1 MNWLKSGFNN
11 FNFFF
16 MDSDTIQKES
26 SYTEGYSQKYAKKTI
41 QISRKTAISIAI
53 IIIIGVLAY
62 VYKGIFI
69 AATVDGSPI
78 MRLAVIQKLEKTS
91 GKNLLDSL
99 INEKLI
105 QNEARAKNI
114 RVGDDEINDQI
125 KAIEN
130 QVATQG
136 NTLDAALAEAG
147 MSMDDLKKQI
157 IFQKEIEKLLADKI
171 NVTDEEVRQ
180 YIEDNKIPIPQ
191 GQEATIADQI
201 KNEIRNQ
208 KLNTEVQALIA
219 NLKSKAK
226 IQRFVNY

>member
-1 MNWLKSGFNN
+1 
-11 FNFFF
+11 

-105 QNEARAKNI
+105 QNEARTKNI
-114 RVGDDEINDQI
+114 IVSDGEINSQI
-125 KAIEN
+125 KTIES
-130 QVATQG
+130 QIATQG
-136 NTLDAALAEAG
+136 GTLDAALAEAG

-157 IFQKEIEKLLADKI
+157 MAQKEIEKLLADKI
-171 NVTDEEVRQ
+171 NVTDEEVAQ
-180 YIEDNKIPIPQ
+180 YIKDNKVSIPQ
-191 GQEATIADQI
+191 GQEATMADQI
-201 KNEIRNQ
+201 KSEMRNQ
-208 KLNTEVQALIA
+208 KISTEAQTLIT

>member
-1 MNWLKSGFNN
+1 
-11 FNFFF
+11 

-53 IIIIGVLAY
+53 VIIIGALAY
-62 VYKGIFI
+62 AYKGIFI
-69 AATVDGSPI
+69 AATVNGSPI

-91 GKNLLDSL
+91 GKGLLDSL

-114 RVGDDEINDQI
+114 IVSDDEINDQI
-125 KAIEN
+125 KAIES
-130 QVATQG
+130 QVAMQG
-136 NTLDAALAEAG
+136 NTLDAALAAEG

-157 IFQKEIEKLLADKI
+157 MFQKEIEKLLADTI
-171 NVTDEEVRQ
+171 NVTDEEVLQ

-201 KNEIRNQ
+201 KSEMRNQ
-208 KLNTEVQALIA
+208 KISTEAQTLIT

-226 IQRFVNY
+226 IQRFVDY

>member
-1 MNWLKSGFNN
+1 MQNDNKDFKDYIKNLPL
-11 FNFFF
+11 
-16 MDSDTIQKES
+16 EL
-26 SYTEGYSQKYAKKTI
+26 
-41 QISRKTAISIAI
+41 RRAIFSID
-53 IIIIGVLAY
+53 Y
-62 VYKGIFI
+62 
-69 AATVDGSPI
+69 P
-78 MRLAVIQKLEKTS
+78 QKLQEIVKNNKLMIDQA
-91 GKNLLDSL
+91 GKLEAETTLVIVGIEPMDKYVNNLISHAGLSNIQASIVAHDV
-99 INEKLI
+99 NESI
-105 QNEARAKNI
+105 FKNI
-114 RVGDDEINDQI
+114 RDSLKKINDQI

>member
-1 MNWLKSGFNN
+1 
-11 FNFFF
+11 

-69 AATVDGSPI
+69 AATVNGSPI

-91 GKNLLDSL
+91 GTNLLDSL

>member
-1 MNWLKSGFNN
+1 
-11 FNFFF
+11 

-114 RVGDDEINDQI
+114 IVSDDEINDQI
-125 KAIEN
+125 KAIES
-130 QVATQG
+130 QVAMQG
-136 NTLDAALAEAG
+136 NTLDAALAAEG

-157 IFQKEIEKLLADKI
+157 MFQKEIEKLLADTI
-171 NVTDEEVRQ
+171 NVTDEEVLQ
-180 YIEDNKIPIPQ
+180 YIEDNKIQIPQ
-191 GQEATIADQI
+191 GQEAELTGQI
-201 KNEIRNQ
+201 KSEMRNQ
-208 KLNTEVQALIA
+208 KLNTEAQALIT

-226 IQRFVNY
+226 IQRFVDY

>member
-1 MNWLKSGFNN
+1 MRVSFFKCLKSVFNN

-99 INEKLI
+99 INEK
-105 QNEARAKNI
+105 
-114 RVGDDEINDQI
+114 V
-125 KAIEN
+125 IEN

>member
-1 MNWLKSGFNN
+1 
-11 FNFFF
+11 

-26 SYTEGYSQKYAKKTI
+26 SYTEGSSQKYAKKTI

>member
-1 MNWLKSGFNN
+1 
-11 FNFFF
+11 
-16 MDSDTIQKES
+16 MDSDTVQEAS
-26 SYTEGYSQKYAKKTI
+26 LYTKDHPQKYVKKFI
-41 QISRKTAISIAI
+41 QINIKTAFIIAI
-53 IIIIGVLAY
+53 VIIIGVLAY
-62 VYKGIFI
+62 IYKGVFV

-78 MRLAVIQKLEKTS
+78 TRLAVIQKLEKTS
-91 GKNLLDSL
+91 GKGLLDSL
-99 INEKLI
+99 INEKLV
-105 QNEARAKNI
+105 QNEALAKKI
-114 RVGDDEINDQI
+114 IVSDDEINSQI
-125 KAIEN
+125 KAIES
-130 QVATQG
+130 QIAMQG
-136 NTLDAALAEAG
+136 NTLDAALAAEG

-171 NVTDEEVRQ
+171 NVADEEVLQ
-180 YIEDNKIPIPQ
+180 YIKDNKIPIPQ

>member
-1 MNWLKSGFNN
+1 
-11 FNFFF
+11 

-53 IIIIGVLAY
+53 VIIIGALAY
-62 VYKGIFI
+62 AYKGIFI
-69 AATVDGSPI
+69 AATVNGSPI

-114 RVGDDEINDQI
+114 RVGDDEINYQI